1 MPGQPPPDGPDD
13 RTVLY
18 ALPED
23 QPDSLSEG
31 HTSNQADLD
40 LTPAEKAERENA
52 ENESEESDN
61 GLAKSASKAAW
72 VDHAVAQGADREE
85 AESMTKDEL
94 QNTYGG

>member
-13 RTVLY
+13 RTVLH

-40 LTPAEKAERENA
+40 ATPAEKAGGSDA
-52 ENESEESDN
+52 PSE
-61 GLAKSASKAAW
+61 SASKSDW
-72 VDHAVAQGADREE
+72 VDYAASQGVDTGR
-85 AESMTKDEL
+85 MTKAEIIDAV
-94 QNTYGG
+94 GS

>member
-40 LTPAEKAERENA
+40 LTPAEKAAQADEGED
-52 ENESEESDN
+52 ESSAPN
-61 GLAKSASKAAW
+61 SSASKAEW
-72 VDHAVAQGADREE
+72 VDHAVANGADRDE
-85 AESMTKDEL
+85 AESMTKDDL
-94 QNTYGG
+94 RSTYG

>member
-31 HTSNQADLD
+31 HKSNQADLD
-40 LTPAEKAERENA
+40 ATPAEKAAQANQQ
-52 ENESEESDN
+52 
-61 GLAKSASKAAW
+61 GGPAKSATKAEW
-72 VDHAVAQGADREE
+72 VDHAVSQGADRDE
-85 AESMTKDEL
+85 AEAMTKDEL
-94 QNTYGG
+94 QSKYG

>member
-40 LTPAEKAERENA
+40 GSPAEKAGGDDRPGTSDTKA
-52 ENESEESDN
+52 EWQSY
-61 GLAKSASKAAW
+61 AANQG
-72 VDHAVAQGADREE
+72 VDTDG
-85 AESMTKDEL
+85 MTKADIIDAV
-94 QNTYGG
+94 G

>member
-31 HTSNQADLD
+31 QKSNQADLD
-40 LTPAEKAERENA
+40 KTPAQKAGTEDRGSAGNDPIVTPEGIVD
-52 ENESEESDN
+52 EEEQP
-61 GLAKSASKAAW
+61 KKAAP
-72 VDHAVAQGADREE
+72 
-85 AESMTKDEL
+85 
-94 QNTYGG
+94 

>member
-31 HTSNQADLD
+31 ETSNQADLD
-40 LTPAEKAERENA
+40 VTPAEKEAATGDQTDGDEA
-52 ENESEESDN
+52 P
-61 GLAKSASKAAW
+61 AKSANKSDWEAYAASQG
-72 VDHAVAQGADREE
+72 VDTDG
-85 AESMTKDEL
+85 MTKDEIIDAVS
-94 QNTYGG
+94 

>member
-40 LTPAEKAERENA
+40 LTPAEKAQANDQNEGEATKSPNA
-52 ENESEESDN
+52 
-61 GLAKSASKAAW
+61 SATKAEW
-72 VDHAVAQGADREE
+72 VDHAVASGADRDE
-85 AESMTKDEL
+85 AESMTKDDL
-94 QNTYGG
+94 RSTYG

>member
-40 LTPAEKAERENA
+40 LTPAEKMQQAEGDE
-52 ENESEESDN
+52 ESEDSAP
-61 GLAKSASKAAW
+61 AKSANKAEW
-72 VDHAVAQGADREE
+72 VDYAVSQGADREE
-85 AESMTKDEL
+85 AEGMTKDDL
-94 QNTYGG
+94 TSTYGE

>member
-31 HTSNQADLD
+31 ETSNQADLD
-40 LTPAEKAERENA
+40 VTPSEKEAARGPRSGGSDAPAKSSSKAEWEA
-52 ENESEESDN
+52 Y
-61 GLAKSASKAAW
+61 AASQG
-72 VDHAVAQGADREE
+72 VDTDG
-85 AESMTKDEL
+85 MTKDDIIDAV
-94 QNTYGG
+94 G

>member
-31 HTSNQADLD
+31 ETSNQADLD
-40 LTPAEKAERENA
+40 VTPAEKEAATDGLQNDEN
-52 ENESEESDN
+52 DVP
-61 GLAKSASKAAW
+61 AKSSTKVEWEAYAATQG
-72 VDHAVAQGADREE
+72 VDTDG
-85 AESMTKDEL
+85 MTKDEII
-94 QNTYGG
+94 NAVS

>member
-40 LTPAEKAERENA
+40 LTPAEKAAQADEGESSTPNA
-52 ENESEESDN
+52 
-61 GLAKSASKAAW
+61 SASKAEW
-72 VDHAVAQGADREE
+72 VDHAVANGADRDE
-85 AESMTKDEL
+85 AESMTKDDL
-94 QNTYGG
+94 RSTYG